1 MRKGKI
7 RKRKTENEDS
17 QSKNKNL
24 KTTINCSVCNSSFTS
39 DYPSVKKCANCRN
52 SDEPNSNQVVTP
64 TPSTMVNEI
73 GAELQACTPVAD
85 ETMDEITS
93 SSENDTESTSEI
105 DFLEETAADLNTKMS
120 ERSFF

>member
-1 MRKGKI
+1 MKIAKVKI
-7 RKRKTENEDS
+7 RI
-17 QSKNKNL
+17 L
-24 KTTINCSVCNSSFTS
+24 KLLSTVRYVIVHLPVTILLL
-39 DYPSVKKCANCRN
+39 RN
-52 SDEPNSNQVVTP
+52 VRTASDEPNSNQVVTP